1 MATVKKV
8 KKAQDGAKSKS
19 DTTKISKP
27 YKVSADEPYLK
38 GYVYPGADSTGKK
51 MRYNAKV
58 VAPEMIKRNE
68 ERKKEGK
75 APISYKS
82 ITGSDVIPFSNKG
95 KSYKEAPTKQKSG
108 GVTKAKAGK
117 QMIKRADGSTSQR
130 GLWDN
135 IRAAKGSGKKPT
147 AQMLKQEKKIKSQ
160 TKKK

>member
-1 MATVKKV
+1 MPQPKKPVAKSAKPVAKKV
-8 KKAQDGAKSKS
+8 LPKA

-82 ITGSDVIPFSNKG
+82 ITGSDVIPFSKKG
-95 KSYKEAPTKQKSG
+95 KSFK
-108 GVTKAKAGK
+108 
-117 QMIKRADGSTSQR
+117 
-130 GLWDN
+130 DN
-135 IRAAKGSGKKPT
+135 PI
-147 AQMLKQEKKIKSQ
+147 
-160 TKKK
+160 KKK